1 MVNHFLI
8 QTSGSEFKAWN
19 NSLFYM
25 NNSINSMKLLLTYIF
40 IHVECLDI
48 LKAQCISFVKFYQL
62 FVRPQWCAS
71 WWEKNEN
78 TCTCIINVNMV
89 IMNNQTEIK
98 SRTHNYIVST
108 LYQQQYT
115 IFFAENLFLF
125 KLVNVCMYTKW

>member
-1 MVNHFLI
+1 MVNHFLNI

-19 NSLFYM
+19 NSLFYI
-25 NNSINSMKLLLTYIF
+25 NNIINSVKLLLTYIF

-108 LYQQQYT
+108 SNSILYFLLKT
-115 IFFAENLFLF
+115 CFCLNLSMCACIQ
-125 KLVNVCMYTKW
+125 NDN